1 MIHRIKKSSWL
12 AVVISGVCLAGLAG
26 GCAKRPTVDPTAVE
40 AASKLPGAADVMAAL
55 AKKDYD
61 GAMAALMKVKEAATG
76 EEQTVQFGVLS
87 SQVKSKLLEVADQDQ
102 KAADALSVLRAMA
115 SGGR

>member
-1 MIHRIKKSSWL
+1 MFCKFQNLMRL
-12 AVVISGVCLAGLAG
+12 AVWVIGVTAFGLAG
-26 GCAKRPTVDPTAVE
+26 GCSKRPTLDPSTAE
-40 AASKLPGAADVMAAL
+40 AASKLPGAADVMSAL

-61 GAMAALMKVKEAATG
+61 GAMAALMKVKEAATT

-87 SQVKSKLLEVADQDQ
+87 SQVKSKLLEVADQDP
-102 KAADALSVLRAMA
+102 KAAEALSALRAMA

>member
-1 MIHRIKKSSWL
+1 MSNKIKKLGCL
-12 AVVISGVCLAGLAG
+12 ALLVSGVLLAGLTG
-26 GCAKRPTVDPTAVE
+26 GCSRWPTVDPAAAE
-40 AASKLPGAADVMAAL
+40 AASKLPGATDVMAAL

-61 GAMAALMKVKEAATG
+61 GTMAALMKVKEAATT
-76 EEQTVQFGVLS
+76 EELTVQFGVLS

-102 KAADALSVLRAMA
+102 KAADALNALRAMA